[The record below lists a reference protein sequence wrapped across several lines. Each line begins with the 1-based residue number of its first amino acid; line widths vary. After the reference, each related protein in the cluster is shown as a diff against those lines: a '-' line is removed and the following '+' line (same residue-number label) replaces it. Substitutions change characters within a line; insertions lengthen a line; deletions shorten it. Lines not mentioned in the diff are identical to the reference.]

1 MLLVFPTRTVPYV
14 LNKLQTDAIIIP
26 LKRAFASTG
35 ISSQTN
41 GPTHIELPSLSSI
54 GSSPCRTWSIL
65 FYYQSEDPLNNTVV
79 PQLHIFLFKNGE
91 LVIYWPSTFFVNL
104 FTVITILFYR
114 EGRLLYPNVFNF
126 YWTQWK
132 LLAFNEMTH
141 WDIPFTYRQSAKGTE
156 RKKWTYHL
164 WDNL

>member
-1 MLLVFPTRTVPYV
+1 M
-14 LNKLQTDAIIIP
+14 
-26 LKRAFASTG
+26 
-35 ISSQTN
+35 
-41 GPTHIELPSLSSI
+41 
-54 GSSPCRTWSIL
+54 L

-79 PQLHIFLFKNGE
+79 PQLHIFLLNVDE
-91 LVIYWPSTFFVNL
+91 LVIYWPSTVFVNL

-132 LLAFNEMTH
+132 LLAFNEMAH

-164 WDNL
+164 WLAKIVEKEKNDGRETGQILSQFPSTVIVSQYIMHEYFILPMYVSL